1 MRSVR
6 RLGPLRE
13 RDFRLLWLGRTTSE
27 FGSALVPVAL
37 TFAVLDL
44 TRSASLLGL
53 VLVAAFVP
61 RVVLLLVGGVVA
73 DRFARRRIMLA
84 SDALR
89 AITQGLVALLLLS
102 GRARLWE
109 LVLLFVAYGAA
120 DAFFSPAS
128 TGLVPEVTA
137 KEHLQQANALL
148 SFSRSA
154 MTVVGPGVAG
164 LLVAISAP
172 GVVFAVDA

>member
-1 MRSVR
+1 VR
-6 RLGPLRE
+6 GLGPLRQ
-13 RDFRLLWLGRTTSE
+13 RDFRLLWVGRTASE

-44 TRSASLLGL
+44 TRSATSLGL
-53 VLVAAFVP
+53 VLVAAFIP
-61 RVVLLLVGGVVA
+61 RVVLLLIGGVVA

-89 AITQGLVALLLLS
+89 AMTQALVALLLLS

-109 LVLLFVAYGAA
+109 LILLFVVYGAA
-120 DAFFSPAS
+120 DAFFSPAA
-128 TGLVPEVTA
+128 TGVVPDVTPP
-137 KEHLQQANALL
+137 EHLQQANALL

-154 MTVVGPGVAG
+154 TT
-164 LLVAISAP
+164 
-172 GVVFAVDA
+172 